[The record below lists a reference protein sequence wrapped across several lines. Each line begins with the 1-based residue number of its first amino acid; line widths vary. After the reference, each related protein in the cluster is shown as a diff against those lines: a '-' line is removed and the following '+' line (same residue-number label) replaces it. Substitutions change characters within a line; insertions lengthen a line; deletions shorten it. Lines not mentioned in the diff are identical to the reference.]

1 MPSLLA
7 LVAAFNRLEV
17 NFSDS
22 SSISLGPPTCTKSA
36 PTVALA
42 PRPDIAENFFA
53 VLSCSFLPFAKVTIA
68 FAIGCSDSSSTEA
81 AKASTSLTFAPS
93 VMISTTPCSP
103 LVSVPVLSNNTTSI
117 FLADSS
123 AIRSRTSRPFF
134 AARVVEIAVTRG
146 TARPSACGQAITRT
160 VTTLSRI
167 NEADWSLKNVQPIAV
182 SIAAPS
188 AINVK

>member
-1 MPSLLA
+1 M
-7 LVAAFNRLEV
+7 
-17 NFSDS
+17 
-22 SSISLGPPTCTKSA
+22 
-36 PTVALA
+36 
-42 PRPDIAENFFA
+42 
-53 VLSCSFLPFAKVTIA
+53 
-68 FAIGCSDSSSTEA
+68 
-81 AKASTSLTFAPS
+81 
-93 VMISTTPCSP
+93 
-103 LVSVPVLSNNTTSI
+103 

-146 TARPSACGQAITRT
+146 TARPSACGQAITST